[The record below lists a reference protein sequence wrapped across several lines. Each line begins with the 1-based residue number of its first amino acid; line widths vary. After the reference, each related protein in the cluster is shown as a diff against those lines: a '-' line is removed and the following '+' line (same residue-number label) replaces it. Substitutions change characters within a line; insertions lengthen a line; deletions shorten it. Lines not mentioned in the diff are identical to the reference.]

1 MALHE
6 KSPYIGAPE
15 EVLYGTAFESYMQQI
30 PAYIHRDKDGKAEVI
45 ISPGNAIMRGT
56 VIKIF
61 VTDMWAKEGASL
73 DESINAVFE
82 IGKTKKSL
90 PKIREICM
98 QLRKLAKEE
107 FKSRRELED
116 LQMKNGPFD
125 GLLNRD
131 NWKKF
136 LDETGL
142 PADAW
147 SGRRADLPKDRTFF
161 GSARSQLAPAYR
173 DRNVTGPTTAMA
185 WGLANL
191 PENASLWNE
200 LINQQVPEE
209 DTINGITT
217 RGNVA
222 VGALQDDDREH
233 LNDAQRTELAT
244 REGAITDAFLEGT
257 SFSEDAEMRAQDQE
271 QASKFRTQCLLAAKA
286 HDRARHNKTV
296 RTNSIPRYNKVMLL
310 DGPPFQLVN
319 KLTYKQGAEK
329 FAKITV
335 PEASS
340 LVPMIKLSKI
350 YYDEAGRP
358 AGEKKITFDTYT
370 RTEDLLSADSG
381 GRSGVGIK
389 SFEWQLNGTNIATV
403 QSDITATL
411 VLYFNNF
418 NDLLK
423 ENDKGFKYVDLLVR
437 QDSMSGEDQPTS
449 TKESEA
455 IQEVKVSNDQKHY
468 EIKAEVGWAYN
479 NDYILD
485 YEKNHLLEKALKS
498 QRLTLFL
505 TLVEHEFDLSQDGT
519 FSLTINYRAR
529 MDGIFMDKR
538 ADVIISE
545 EEKEEL
551 CEKTKLLDDYLE
563 KCMKRKATETKEE
576 IADIKLKYIFDSSK
590 YIFNKLLTDSKI
602 LYGKLKKE
610 TLKKYNFNVWEIPD
624 TELDFNVSITDTSTL
639 LARMNL
645 LATQDYGNDLKEVL
659 HNEGTITVDTANCLP
674 EGLGQSNVVFDTFST
689 VWNNPSTA
697 AGIVTGVVARGT
709 NYWTGLELGYGNN
722 DRTKEGYEAS
732 CFEMGARM
740 GQGTTKNVENI
751 SAVDNGYE
759 KIGLYKAPNDD
770 EGPLLIPYFYLG
782 DLIDIVVEKALG
794 SENQRA
800 EGSCN
805 TFINPARIKNM
816 RILLGSLSV
825 PRITE
830 TSKNGTTVQTTDF
843 DLINIADIPV
853 AVEYFRDFWERR
865 VTQQKR
871 TTYPLNDFIKDCL
884 KDFALRALGDECFD
898 GERVQDLMIK
908 DVTLSLPSLQSGA
921 EPIKQRIFETKP
933 NVDTSKLASCR
944 LDMNKVS
951 RPFNKPTLASS
962 ATKDDYHYKLYYLQ
976 NKSASNLTGRPSE
989 DLKNGIIHLN
999 MGEDR
1004 GLLKNISFKR
1014 AQFPGLRETRVVEQ
1028 DSFNPLSHLADV
1040 YNIDITMFG
1049 NTIFWPGQ
1057 YVYINP
1063 IGFGTKLGKPS
1074 NRMSPS
1080 RAMGIGGYHLITQV
1094 SSFIENGKFE
1104 TTVEALWETSGGP
1117 GAQRNNRGQST
1128 GVTECKPEA
1137 EDNASSTSIPEMQS
1151 NLGKNI
1157 DDQ

>member
-1 MALHE
+1 
-6 KSPYIGAPE
+6 
-15 EVLYGTAFESYMQQI
+15 
-30 PAYIHRDKDGKAEVI
+30 
-45 ISPGNAIMRGT
+45 
-56 VIKIF
+56 
-61 VTDMWAKEGASL
+61 
-73 DESINAVFE
+73 
-82 IGKTKKSL
+82 
-90 PKIREICM
+90 
-98 QLRKLAKEE
+98 
-107 FKSRRELED
+107 
-116 LQMKNGPFD
+116 
-125 GLLNRD
+125 
-131 NWKKF
+131 
-136 LDETGL
+136 
-142 PADAW
+142 
-147 SGRRADLPKDRTFF
+147 
-161 GSARSQLAPAYR
+161 
-173 DRNVTGPTTAMA
+173 MA

-191 PENASLWNE
+191 PENSSLWSE
-200 LINQQVPEE
+200 LTNQQVPEE
-209 DTINGITT
+209 ETINGITT

-233 LNDAQRTELAT
+233 LSESDRTYLAT

-257 SFSEDAEMRAQDQE
+257 SSTGDDEARAEAQE

-286 HDRARHNKTV
+286 RERANYNKTV
-296 RTNSIPRYNKVMLL
+296 RTNNIPRYEKVLLL
-310 DGPPFQLVN
+310 DGTPFKMVN
-319 KLTYKQGAEK
+319 KLTYKQGSEK

-358 AGEKKITFDTYT
+358 TDEKKIVFDTYT
-370 RTEDLLSADSG
+370 KTEDLLSADSG

-437 QDSMSGEDQPTS
+437 QDSMAGEDQPTS

-485 YEKNHLLEKALKS
+485 YEKNYLLEKALKS

-538 ADVIISE
+538 ADVILAE
-545 EEKEEL
+545 KEKEEL
-551 CEKTKLLDDYLE
+551 CKKTKLLDDYRE

-576 IADIKLKYIFDSSK
+576 IADIKLNYVFESSE

-602 LYGKLKKE
+602 FYGKLDK
-610 TLKKYNFNVWEIPD
+610 TLLEQYNYNVWEIPD
-624 TELDFNVSITDTSTL
+624 DALNFNVSMTDTSTL
-639 LARMNL
+639 LARMNE
-645 LATQDYGNDLKEVL
+645 LALQDYGNDLKEVL
-659 HNEGTITVDTANCLP
+659 HNEGTITTDTANCLP
-674 EGLGQSNVVFDTFST
+674 EGLGNSPVLDTFSA
-689 VWNNPSTA
+689 VWNNPSTS
-697 AGIVTGVVARGT
+697 AGIVVGWYARGFEGLTGV
-709 NYWTGLELGYGNN
+709 NLGYENN
-722 DRTKEGYEAS
+722 DGTKEGYEAS
-732 CFEMGARM
+732 CWELGVRM
-740 GQGTTKNVENI
+740 GQGKGGGVVNI
-751 SAVDNGYE
+751 SSIDNGYE
-759 KIGLYKAPNDD
+759 KIGLYQSPDVNSNA
-770 EGPLLIPYFYLG
+770 LLIPYFYLG
-782 DLIDIVVEKALG
+782 DLIDIVVQKALG
-794 SENQRA
+794 SENHRA
-800 EGSCN
+800 EGDCN
-805 TFINPARIKNM
+805 TFINPSRIKNM
-816 RILLGSLSV
+816 RILLGTIALS
-825 PRITE
+825 PITN
-830 TSKNGTTVQTTDF
+830 TSKGTTVQTTDQ
-843 DLINIADIPV
+843 DLINIADIPI

-898 GERVQDLMIK
+898 GERTQDLLIK
-908 DVTLSLPSLQSGA
+908 DVTLSLPALQSGA
-921 EPIKQRIFETKP
+921 EPIKQRIFETKS
-933 NVDTSKLASCR
+933 NVDVNTLASCR
-944 LDMNKVS
+944 LDIDKVS
-951 RPFNKPTLASS
+951 RPFNKATLASG

-976 NKSASNLTGRPSE
+976 NKSASNLTGSPSE

-1028 DSFNPLSHLADV
+1028 DNFNPLSHLADV
-1040 YNIDITMFG
+1040 YNINVTMFG

-1057 YVYINP
+1057 YVYVNP

-1080 RAMGIGGYHLITQV
+1080 RAMGIGGYHLVTQV

-1117 GAQRNNRGQST
+1117 GAQRNDRGQST

-1137 EDNASSTSIPEMQS
+1137 EDNASSTSIPESQS
-1151 NLGKNI
+1151 DLGKNLN
-1157 DDQ
+1157 DQ